1 MKRRTINIINT
12 LQNVPTV
19 SKEEAADYILNTIL
33 TPTTKHLS
41 VKEIRFIRQF
51 LIDLKKELDQRNTK

>member
-1 MKRRTINIINT
+1 MKKRTINIINT
-12 LQNVPTV
+12 LSNTPTV

-41 VKEIRFIRQF
+41 VKEIRFVRQF
-51 LIDLKKELDQRNTK
+51 LIDLRRELDEKKQK